1 MLDIDKELEKLT
13 KETSRAEK
21 YDNPF
26 IIIISGNPGSGKT
39 LLAWTLSKYLKIVC
53 LSNDYIRNKIY
64 QNVILKNEETRLVVE
79 KIVKDTANK
88 RLEKLFS
95 LRTSFVYD
103 MNVSNKKQLDE
114 WKNYA
119 RENNYQLIKIKINSK
134 DIDNIKR
141 IEKRILDY
149 NKKDNSV
156 IGDNTFYSDNFE
168 EEEYF
173 KIKARKPLELSEN
186 NFDYIINNDE
196 KYLDNILDLIKDI
209 KLKGVDKETIVMYKF
224 V

>member
-1 MLDIDKELEKLT
+1 MLDIDKGLEKLT

-64 QNVILKNEETRLVVE
+64 QNVILKNEETRLEVE
-79 KIVKDTANK
+79 KLVKDTANK

-103 MNVSNKKQLDE
+103 MNVNNKKQLDE
-114 WKNYA
+114 WIKYA
-119 RENNYQLIKIKINSK
+119 RENNYLLIKIKINSK

-141 IEKRILDY
+141 IEKRTLDY
-149 NKKDNSV
+149 NKKDSSV
-156 IGDNTFYSDNFE
+156 IGDNTFYSNNFE
-168 EEEYF
+168 EEEYY
-173 KIKARKPLELSEN
+173 KIKARKSLELSEN
-186 NFDYIINNDE
+186 AFDYIIGNDE
-196 KYLDNILDLIKDI
+196 KYLDNILDLIEDI
-209 KLKGVDKETIVMYKF
+209 KLKVLTKKQ
-224 V
+224 

>member
-1 MLDIDKELEKLT
+1 MLDIDKEIENLT
-13 KETSRAEK
+13 KEIDRAEK
-21 YDNPF
+21 YDKPF

-64 QNVILKNEETRLVVE
+64 QNVILKNEETRLEVE
-79 KIVKDTANK
+79 KLVKDTANK

-103 MNVSNKKQLDE
+103 MNVNNKNQLDE
-114 WKNYA
+114 WIKYA

-141 IEKRILDY
+141 IEKRTLDY
-149 NKKDNSV
+149 NKKDSSV
-156 IGDNTFYSDNFE
+156 IGDNTFYSNNFE
-168 EEEYF
+168 EEEYY

-186 NFDYIINNDE
+186 AFDYIIGNDE
-196 KYLDNILDLIKDI
+196 KYLDNILDLIEDI
-209 KLKGVDKETIVMYKF
+209 KLKVLTKKQ
-224 V
+224 

>member
-1 MLDIDKELEKLT
+1 MLDIDKEIENLT
-13 KETSRAEK
+13 KEIDRAEK
-21 YDNPF
+21 YDKPF

-64 QNVILKNEETRLVVE
+64 QNVILKNEETRLEVE
-79 KIVKDTANK
+79 KLVKDTANK

-103 MNVSNKKQLDE
+103 MNVNNKKQLDE
-114 WKNYA
+114 WIKYA
-119 RENNYQLIKIKINSK
+119 RENNYLLIKIKINSK

-141 IEKRILDY
+141 IEKRTLDY
-149 NKKDNSV
+149 NKKDSSV
-156 IGDNTFYSDNFE
+156 IGDNTFYSNNFE
-168 EEEYF
+168 EEEYY

-186 NFDYIINNDE
+186 DFDYIIDNDE
-196 KYLDNILDLIKDI
+196 KYLDNILDLIEDI
-209 KLKGVDKETIVMYKF
+209 KLKVLTKKQ
-224 V
+224 

>member
-1 MLDIDKELEKLT
+1 MLDIDKGLEKLT

-196 KYLDNILDLIKDI
+196 KYLDNILDLLKDI
-209 KLKGVDKETIVMYKF
+209 KLKVLTKKQ
-224 V
+224 

>member
-1 MLDIDKELEKLT
+1 MLDIDKEIENLT
-13 KETSRAEK
+13 KEIDRAEK
-21 YDNPF
+21 YDKPF

-64 QNVILKNEETRLVVE
+64 QNVILKNEETRLEVE
-79 KIVKDTANK
+79 KLVKDTANK

-103 MNVSNKKQLDE
+103 MNVNNKNQLDE
-114 WKNYA
+114 WIKYA

-141 IEKRILDY
+141 IEKRTLDY
-149 NKKDNSV
+149 NKKDSSV
-156 IGDNTFYSDNFE
+156 IGDNTFYSNNFE
-168 EEEYF
+168 EEEYY
-173 KIKARKPLELSEN
+173 KIKARKTLELSEN
-186 NFDYIINNDE
+186 YFDYIIGNDK
-196 KYLDNILDLIKDI
+196 KYLDNILDLIEDI
-209 KLKGVDKETIVMYKF
+209 KLKVLTKKQ
-224 V
+224 

>member
-186 NFDYIINNDE
+186 KFDYIINNDE

-209 KLKGVDKETIVMYKF
+209 KLKVLTKKQ
-224 V
+224 